1 MPCMVTTT
9 QMIFVLSTS
18 ENVSRSPLARGDVVD
33 RRTDG
38 GRLVLLGVGRHSHQ
52 QAHRHE
58 GHQVRIGH
66 DFRLYLWVISPA
78 QSWCHTLDVVPSEAE
93 AHMLISQRFGRQTNR
108 VPGLQQQ
115 RQQPPVEDAPDQNQQ
130 WVCHVAFS
138 LDFNFFIDAFW
149 IARTHLSLPQEC
161 A

>member
-1 MPCMVTTT
+1 MPPNSPRVISEDGHIDTTGAIAGVYQEDEPMRLKCEVVGGRSSLNFEVANATSGPVQYTYITMDHAMVTTT
-9 QMIFVLSTS
+9 QMIFVLLTS

-78 QSWCHTLDVVPSEAE
+78 QS
-93 AHMLISQRFGRQTNR
+93 
-108 VPGLQQQ
+108 
-115 RQQPPVEDAPDQNQQ
+115 
-130 WVCHVAFS
+130 
-138 LDFNFFIDAFW
+138 
-149 IARTHLSLPQEC
+149 
-161 A
+161 